1 MKPGS
6 GPARQESLM
15 DHGEMDF
22 AGCRDTKLYGQAWL
36 PAGPARAVIV
46 ISHGLGEHGGRYAEL
61 ASRLVEKGFAV
72 YALDHRG
79 HGRSGGPRA
88 NIERFDYVVSDL
100 GAFVGRA
107 QRHHPGLP
115 VILLG
120 HSMGGAIA
128 LGCALKYENA
138 LRALVLSAPALA
150 VAEEPSMLKRLTVR
164 MLSSLRP
171 DAGVMKIAARAISRD
186 SSVVRAYESD
196 PMVFHGAIP
205 ARTVEELLEAMHS
218 LRDRAHELRLPVL
231 IQHGSADELVP
242 LASAQLVYTHLG
254 LERRRTVRI
263 YNGLYHEIYNEPEK
277 ERVIGD
283 LISWLAV

>member
-1 MKPGS
+1 MN
-6 GPARQESLM
+6 RR
-15 DHGEMDF
+15 EMDF
-22 AGCRDTKLYGQAWL
+22 PGCGDTSLYGQAWL
-36 PAGPARAVIV
+36 PDDLPRAVVV
-46 ISHGLGEHGGRYAEL
+46 ISHGLGEHGGRYGEL
-61 ASRLVEKGFAV
+61 ASRLVEQGFAV

-100 GAFVGRA
+100 GTFLGRA
-107 QRHHPGLP
+107 QRLHPGLP

-164 MLSSLRP
+164 ALSSFRP
-171 DAGVMKIAARAISRD
+171 DAGVLTIPARAISRD
-186 SSVVRAYESD
+186 PSVVRAYESD
-196 PMVFHGAIP
+196 PLVFHGAIP
-205 ARTVEELLEAMHS
+205 ARTVDELLRAMQD
-218 LRDRAHELRLPVL
+218 LQQKARELRLPVL

-242 LASAQLVYTHLG
+242 LASTHPVYQDLG
-254 LERRRTVRI
+254 LQRRRTIRI
-263 YNGLYHEIYNEPEK
+263 YSGLYHEIYNEPEK

-283 LISWLAV
+283 LMSWLVI

>member
-1 MKPGS
+1 M
-6 GPARQESLM
+6 EN
-15 DHGEMDF
+15 
-22 AGCRDTKLYGQAWL
+22 
-36 PAGPARAVIV
+36 
-46 ISHGLGEHGGRYAEL
+46 
-61 ASRLVEKGFAV
+61 GFAV

-100 GAFVGRA
+100 GVFLGRA
-107 QRHHPGLP
+107 QRPHPGLP

-150 VAEEPSMLKRLTVR
+150 VAEEPSFFKRLTVR
-164 MLSSLRP
+164 ALSSLRP
-171 DAGVMKIAARAISRD
+171 DSGVMKIPARAISRD
-186 SSVVRAYESD
+186 LSVVRAYESD
-196 PMVFHGAIP
+196 PLVFHDAIP
-205 ARTVEELLEAMHS
+205 ARTAHELLEAMAS
-218 LRDRAHELRLPVL
+218 LRNRAHELRLPVL

-242 LASAQLVYTHLG
+242 LAAVHPVYQALG
-254 LERRRTVRI
+254 LERRRTLRI
-263 YNGLYHEIYNEPEK
+263 YNGLYHEVYNEPER

-283 LISWLAV
+283 LVSWLAV

>member
-1 MKPGS
+1 
-6 GPARQESLM
+6 
-15 DHGEMDF
+15 MDF
-22 AGCRDTKLYGQAWL
+22 PGCGDTNLYGQAWL
-36 PAGPARAVIV
+36 PDDPARAVIV

-61 ASRLVEKGFAV
+61 ASQLVEKGFAV
-72 YALDHRG
+72 YALDHRA

-100 GAFVGRA
+100 GTFLGRA
-107 QRHHPGLP
+107 QRQHPGLP

-150 VAEEPSMLKRLTVR
+150 VAEEPSFFKRLTVKA
-164 MLSSLRP
+164 LSSLRP
-171 DAGVMKIAARAISRD
+171 DAGVMRIPARAISRD
-186 SSVVRAYESD
+186 TSVVRAYESD
-196 PMVFHGAIP
+196 PMVFHGSIP
-205 ARTVEELLEAMHS
+205 ARTVEELLEAMHT
-218 LRDRAHELRLPVL
+218 LRQRAHELRLPVM

-242 LASAQLVYTHLG
+242 LVSTHPVYQHLG
-254 LERRRTVRI
+254 LERRRTIRI
-263 YNGLYHEIYNEPEK
+263 YNGLYHEIYNEPER

-283 LISWLAV
+283 LVSWLAV

>member
-1 MKPGS
+1 MRPGRDD
-6 GPARQESLM
+6 GFQESAM
-15 DHGEMDF
+15 NHREMDF
-22 AGCRDTKLYGQAWL
+22 PGCSDTNLYGQAWL
-36 PAGPARAVIV
+36 PDGPSRAVIV

-61 ASRLVEKGFAV
+61 ASRLVDEGFAV

-88 NIERFDYVVSDL
+88 NIERFDYVISDL
-100 GAFVGRA
+100 GVFLGRA
-107 QRHHPGLP
+107 QRQHPGLP

-150 VAEEPSMLKRLTVR
+150 VADEPSMFKRLTVR
-164 MLSSLRP
+164 ALSALRP
-171 DAGVMKIAARAISRD
+171 DAGVMKIPARTISRD
-186 SSVVRAYESD
+186 PDVVRAYESD

-205 ARTVEELLEAMHS
+205 ARTVGELLDAMRS
-218 LRDRAHELRLPVL
+218 LGQRAHELRLPTL

-242 LASAQLVYTHLG
+242 LAACRPVYQQLG
-254 LERRRTVRI
+254 LERRRTLRI

-283 LISWLAV
+283 LVSWLAV

>member
-1 MKPGS
+1 M
-6 GPARQESLM
+6 E
-15 DHGEMDF
+15 HGEMDF
-22 AGCRDTKLYGQAWL
+22 AGCGDTKLYGQAWL
-36 PAGPARAVIV
+36 PDGGSRAVIV

-79 HGRSGGPRA
+79 HGRSGGARA

-128 LGCALKYENA
+128 LGCALKYEKA

-150 VAEEPSMLKRLTVR
+150 VAEEPSMFKRLTVR
-164 MLSSLRP
+164 MLASLRP

-205 ARTVEELLEAMHS
+205 ARTVEELLEAMHK

-242 LASAQLVYTHLG
+242 LAAAQLVYQHLG

-277 ERVIGD
+277 ERVIRD
-283 LISWLAV
+283 LVSWLAV